1 VEQIFID
8 WIVFWAIV
16 AVLFFIDL
24 YLSEHKSGK
33 VSLKSSLIWSTIWTI
48 AAGIFNIFIYYEL
61 GQERAIEFLTG
72 YIIERTLSFDNL
84 FVFLLIFEVMRIKP
98 ENQPHVLKWGILSA
112 IIFRIIFIVAGVGLV
127 NLFEPIIYV
136 FGIILLYAA
145 YKMAFGGEQKIDVEH
160 NWLVRLAKKYMN
172 LDTDYQGKKF
182 FISKNGKNF
191 ATTIFITFLLIE
203 SSDIVFAVDSIPAI
217 IAITKDTFIIISS
230 NIFAILGLR
239 ALYFALAALSEIFAY
254 LKYGVALILFYV
266 GMKMLTAEF
275 YHISTEYS
283 LIIILSILIGSIVL
297 SLMKKK
303 KESSKKS

>member
-1 VEQIFID
+1 MEQLLID

-24 YLSEHKSGK
+24 YLSEHKSEK
-33 VSLKSSLIWSTIWTI
+33 ISLKSSLIWSTIWTI

-136 FGIILLYAA
+136 FGVILLYAA

-182 FISKNGKNF
+182 FITKEGKKF

-266 GMKMLTAEF
+266 GVKMLTAEF

-297 SLMKKK
+297 SLLKKK
-303 KESSKKS
+303 KD

>member
-1 VEQIFID
+1 
-8 WIVFWAIV
+8 
-16 AVLFFIDL
+16 
-24 YLSEHKSGK
+24 
-33 VSLKSSLIWSTIWTI
+33 
-48 AAGIFNIFIYYEL
+48 
-61 GQERAIEFLTG
+61 
-72 YIIERTLSFDNL
+72 
-84 FVFLLIFEVMRIKP
+84 
-98 ENQPHVLKWGILSA
+98 LKWGILSA

-127 NLFEPIIYV
+127 NLFEPITYV
-136 FGIILLYAA
+136 FGAILLYAA

-172 LDTDYQGKKF
+172 LDTDYQGKNF
-182 FISKNGKNF
+182 FITKGGKKF

-283 LIIILSILIGSIVL
+283 LIIILTILIGSILL
-297 SLMKKK
+297 SLMHKKK
-303 KESSKKS
+303 RV